1 MALTDSAPANSPARL
16 GCGRNIE
23 DVWATIDEPPDE
35 HEANC
40 PDCTAARSDL
50 ADLNAATREMITAD
64 AEDPKLRTDP
74 AALEEIIAAARSEIR
89 RGRKIPLRRSPE
101 DQAIGQLAI
110 SELSV
115 ITLIRRVSD
124 DVGEVEARQCR
135 IHPESTESDA
145 TETGS
150 DVTET
155 ATTIIVDLVVTV
167 AAGQPI
173 GSLINDLR
181 TKIITAVEAKIGFD
195 VRAVNVTVEDLH
207 DD

>member
-1 MALTDSAPANSPARL
+1 MALTDSTFASPPARL
-16 GCGRNIE
+16 GCGRIIE
-23 DVWATIDEPPDE
+23 DVWATIDDPPDE
-35 HEANC
+35 HEENC

-74 AALEEIIAAARSEIR
+74 AALEEIIAAARAEIR

-101 DQAIGQLAI
+101 DQAKGQLAI

-115 ITLIRRVSD
+115 IALIRRVCD
-124 DVGEVEARQCR
+124 DIREVEARQCR
-135 IHPESTESDA
+135 IHLESTE
-145 TETGS
+145 S

-155 ATTIIVDLVVTV
+155 ATQISVDLVVTV
-167 AAGQPI
+167 AADQPI
-173 GSLINDLR
+173 GSLTNDLR
-181 TKIITAVEAKIGFD
+181 AKIIAAVDLKIGLD